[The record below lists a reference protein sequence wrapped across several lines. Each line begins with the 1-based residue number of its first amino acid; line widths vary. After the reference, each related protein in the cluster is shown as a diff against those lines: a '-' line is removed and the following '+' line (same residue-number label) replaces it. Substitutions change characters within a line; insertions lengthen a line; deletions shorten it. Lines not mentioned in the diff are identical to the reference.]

1 MNFTKVAALVLSLGM
16 IGTGIAACSNEP
28 EPVSSDVNV
37 ISTQAG
43 QNNHSGVANATV
55 DPNAASENFVF
66 TYSGCNIIINTDID
80 ISKFNDDDWDSME
93 VASCADPNHMTT
105 EYTFKNGSFFVQT
118 YPGNTIVDRIVLCDD
133 TVTTA
138 EGIYIGQTIDEAKA
152 VYGEPSEV
160 GGAVYKYFK
169 GSSELWFTVDENG
182 KILNIDYFAAGIN

>member
-43 QNNHSGVANATV
+43 QNNQAGTAATTIDANAAT
-55 DPNAASENFVF
+55 ENFVF

-80 ISKFNDDDWDSME
+80 IARFNDDDYDYQE
-93 VASCADPNHMTT
+93 VPSCAGQGMAV
-105 EYTFKNGSFFVQT
+105 EYNFKNGSFFVET
-118 YPGNTIVDRIVLCDD
+118 YTGNTIVDRIALCDD

-138 EGIYIGQTIDEAKA
+138 EGIYIGQTIDDVKA
-152 VYGEPSEV
+152 VYGEPKEIAGV
-160 GGAVYKYFK
+160 NYIYAK
-169 GSSELWFTVDENG
+169 GSSELWFTTDENG
-182 KILNIDYFAAGIN
+182 KIQYIEYRAAGV

>member
-80 ISKFNDDDWDSME
+80 IARFNDDDYDYDE
-93 VASCADPNHMTT
+93 VPSCAGQGMAT
-105 EYTFKNGSFFVQT
+105 EYNFKNGSFFVET
-118 YPGNTIVDRIVLCDD
+118 YTGNTVVDRIALCDD

-138 EGIYIGQTIDEAKA
+138 EGIYIGQTIDDVKA
-152 VYGEPSEV
+152 TYGEPTEIAGV
-160 GGAVYKYFK
+160 NYKYLK
-169 GSSELWFTVDENG
+169 GSSELWFTFDDNG
-182 KILNIDYFAAGIN
+182 KIQYIEYRAAGV